1 MELIGGVEKREIRIV
16 AYDQRWPARFAE
28 ERARIVAALG
38 RRARRI
44 EHIGSTAVPG
54 LPAKP
59 IIDIDL
65 SVEDPDD
72 ESAYLGALEAAGY
85 HLRVREPGHRMVRSA
100 ALDVHVHVCAIGS
113 DWEAR
118 HVLFRDWLRAHPADA
133 DDYARLKLQLAQ
145 RDWPDMNAYAAAKSD
160 KIMPILRLAG
170 ASDDSWQAPD
180 A

>member
-1 MELIGGVEKREIRIV
+1 MELLGGVEKREIRIV
-16 AYDQRWPARFAE
+16 AYDEGWPARFGE

-85 HLRVREPGHRMVRSA
+85 HLRGREPGHRMVRSA
-100 ALDVHVHVCAIGS
+100 ALDVHVHVWPSEVIGKQGTSSSAIGCV
-113 DWEAR
+113 R
-118 HVLFRDWLRAHPADA
+118 IRP
-133 DDYARLKLQLAQ
+133 
-145 RDWPDMNAYAAAKSD
+145 
-160 KIMPILRLAG
+160 MPTTTLG
-170 ASDDSWQAPD
+170 
-180 A
+180 